1 MRHAVSIAAMLG
13 VPFAACSSNIGT
25 PPQAPI
31 DWGAFDASTSARPPA
46 NVATA
51 KERAV
56 AEGYAAAL
64 ESPAF
69 AKLGPLLDEDVHF
82 AFPGVDDAHGREA
95 VVHAHDVLF
104 GAFDQRSVATSR
116 VWRTAS
122 EQTVE
127 WTFSAQQAKDWMG
140 VPASHKTATF
150 RGLTLL
156 WTKDDGSITDVH
168 VYFDAAVVKAQL
180 GVGPK
185 DLLALPAPPIPKGPP
200 QVYEQAGSPDEKN
213 NVDISHASLDALEKN
228 QEAAFVDLRT
238 DDVEVYSTERAQP
251 GHGKDESRA
260 YFKAMHKAVGQLDT
274 TVDNAWGVGQFA
286 VVEYF
291 LAGEQIAP
299 FFWVPAQRDKVIRL
313 QIAQVEEIRAGKIA
327 RVWRYENPA
336 QIASQP

>member
-1 MRHAVSIAAMLG
+1 MRHAVWIAAALG
-13 VPFAACSSNIGT
+13 APFAACSSNVGA

-31 DWGAFDASTSARPPA
+31 DWAAFDAGRTTLAQSNAP
-46 NVATA
+46 TA

-56 AEGYAAAL
+56 AEAYAAAL
-64 ESPAF
+64 EAPGF
-69 AKLGPLLDEDVHF
+69 AKLGPLLDEDVHL
-82 AFPGVDDAHGREA
+82 AFPGIDDAHGRDA
-95 VVHAHDVLF
+95 VVHAHEVLF
-104 GAFDQRSVATSR
+104 GAFDQRRVATSR

-127 WTFSAQQAKDWMG
+127 WTLSGQHAKDWMG
-140 VPASHKTATF
+140 VPASRKTATIQ
-150 RGLTLL
+150 GLTLL

-185 DLLALPAPPIPKGPP
+185 DLLALPPPPMLKGPP
-200 QVYEQAGSPDEKN
+200 QVYDQAGSPDEKN
-213 NVDISHASLDALEKN
+213 NVDIAHASLDALEKN
-228 QEAAFVDLRT
+228 QEAVFVDLRT
-238 DDVEVYSTERAQP
+238 DDVEVHTLERAQA
-251 GHGKDESRA
+251 GHGKEDSRA

-286 VVEYF
+286 IVEYF
-291 LAGEQIAP
+291 LAGEQVGPFYWVAP
-299 FFWVPAQRDKVIRL
+299 QRDKVIRL
-313 QIAQVEEIRAGKIA
+313 QVVQVEEIHGGKIA